1 MMNAEYSGK
10 DPRAMR
16 DNANGR
22 KTDKT
27 AGQQPP
33 HDTLDFDATSS
44 PMIPT
49 NRTDAAAMN
58 GPEMKAATGWPE
70 TYVTQDREGSM
81 AGPTGEQASL
91 AQDQGGM
98 AGHVHVQIHK
108 NVVEEPQTFALPVTR
123 EEVIVERV
131 RMRGASQTVAPDAF
145 QEQDIEVPVMGEEVI
160 AEKRT
165 RVREEIRLRKQQVT
179 EQEQISDTV
188 RNERA
193 HIEELE
199 EEDRRDDVPLA
210 GSEEQPPANL

>member
-1 MMNAEYSGK
+1 
-10 DPRAMR
+10 MR
-16 DNANGR
+16 DNANRR

-44 PMIPT
+44 PMTPT
-49 NRTDAAAMN
+49 NRTDAAVMN
-58 GPEMKAATGWPE
+58 GPEMTAATGRLE
-70 TYVTQDREGSM
+70 ASVTQDREGSM

-91 AQDQGGM
+91 ARDQGGM
-98 AGHVHVQIHK
+98 ASHVQIHK
-108 NVVEEPQTFALPVTR
+108 NVVEEQQTLTLPVTR

-165 RVREEIRLRKQQVT
+165 RVSEEIRLRKQQVT

-199 EEDRRDDVPLA
+199 ERDRRDDVPLA
-210 GSEEQPPANL
+210 ESEEQPPANL

>member
-1 MMNAEYSGK
+1 
-10 DPRAMR
+10 MR
-16 DNANGR
+16 ENTNGR
-22 KTDKT
+22 KADKT

-33 HDTLDFDATSS
+33 HDTLDFDATSGSAPATSS
-44 PMIPT
+44 PMVPT
-49 NRTDAAAMN
+49 NRIDAAVMN
-58 GPEMKAATGWPE
+58 GPEMTAATGRSE
-70 TYVTQDREGSM
+70 TSVTQDREGSM

-98 AGHVHVQIHK
+98 AGHVQIHK
-108 NVVEEPQTFALPVTR
+108 NVVEEPQTLTLPVTR

-165 RVREEIRLRKQQVT
+165 RVSEEIRLRKQQVT

-199 EEDRRDDVPLA
+199 ERDRRDNLPLA
-210 GSEEQPPANL
+210 GSEEQPPDNL